1 MAGVAGGG
9 AGGMQPPG
17 PGSGASDQ
25 VGQAAGKG
33 LPDPGDTAGAT
44 GAKGDGAT
52 GPDQAA
58 APEKAPAGGADPLVD
73 SAGDSDP
80 GEDSDE
86 RIGPKLGAGGT
97 SEAAKGGSESDRQGV
112 AKGAGAVAAV
122 PAIGVGAQLMVLL
135 MFLNWLKGM
144 LAALL
149 ALLMNL
155 WSLIWMLV
163 LQVVKTVVGF
173 FLSIGGAIAGAV
185 GGAISAF
192 AGAVVSF
199 GAAFLGVV
207 AVVAGTA
214 VLQQG
219 NSIAQHDGVPIDCR
233 AATERTVREIDDN
246 TESGATS
253 ADMEAM
259 AEDVYSILAGMGMQ
273 DENIAGVLGN
283 FQHESRIDP
292 TTVETIYNE
301 PYEIGPRT
309 REAEENGFQVELIDA
324 DYAAQWPAIDLV
336 GIGLGQWTNGRNTLL
351 TDYAESTGGEWW
363 ELETQLS
370 FMLSEDDPVRVRFV
384 QDLIENPSGS
394 VEESTEAW
402 MVEWEGLTLDSDMN
416 APRLTERLED
426 ADVWFAKMDGWE
438 ADEDRA
444 DSILEQ
450 AEATVDVANQNR
462 RTAAVQ
468 ECRTADVNGGS
479 GTVTQ
484 AGEQIP
490 CDSLGAMHP
499 DACAMHEH
507 LQEEFGGFFLSAG
520 GQRNESGSNHNNG
533 QAIDYMMAELGE
545 VPSDEMYDNGTA
557 LVNYLIPRA
566 EEFNVSGILWDGRK
580 WAAGN
585 DPVGEWH
592 EEGVT
597 RDASGR
603 GDDTQNHI
611 DHVHVSVGPDPF
623 M

>member
-1 MAGVAGGG
+1 MAGFADGG
-9 AGGMQPPG
+9 AGGTQLPG

-33 LPDPGDTAGAT
+33 LPDPGGTAGGT
-44 GAKGDGAT
+44 ESKGDGAA

-58 APEKAPAGGADPLVD
+58 DPSKD
-73 SAGDSDP
+73 SAEGT
-80 GEDSDE
+80 
-86 RIGPKLGAGGT
+86 GPKLGAGGT
-97 SEAAKGGSESDRQGV
+97 SEAAKGGSESDGKGV
-112 AKGAGAVAAV
+112 AKGAGALAAV
-122 PAIGVGAQLMVLL
+122 PAVGVGAQLMVLL

-144 LAALL
+144 LAAMLAMVLNLL
-149 ALLMNL
+149 NM
-155 WSLIWMLV
+155 IWMAV
-163 LQVVKTVVGF
+163 LTVVKTVVGVA
-173 FLSIGGAIAGAV
+173 LAVGAAIAGAV
-185 GGAISAF
+185 GGAVSAVT
-192 AGAVVSF
+192 GAVATV
-199 GAAFLGVV
+199 GAGLLAV
-207 AVVAGTA
+207 ATLVTGTVYSA
-214 VLQQG
+214 REG
-219 NSIAQHDGVPIDCR
+219 TTTAQRDAVPIDCR
-233 AATERTVREIDDN
+233 AETERTVREIDDN
-246 TESGATS
+246 TGSGATS

-259 AEDVYSILAGMGMQ
+259 AEEVYSILAGMGMQ

-283 FQHESRIDP
+283 FQHESLIDP
-292 TTVETIYNE
+292 TTVETIYTE

-370 FMLSEDDPVRVRFV
+370 FMLSEDDPARVKFV
-384 QDLIENPSGS
+384 QDFIENPSGS

-402 MVEWEGLTLDSDMN
+402 MVQWEGLTLDSDVN
-416 APRLTERLED
+416 APRLTERVED
-426 ADVWFAKMDGWE
+426 AGVWFAKLDGWE

-468 ECRTADVNGGS
+468 ECRTANVNGG
-479 GTVTQ
+479 GGGVTQ

-490 CDSLGAMHP
+490 CDSLGAMHS
-499 DACAMHEH
+499 DACSMHEH
-507 LQEEFGGFFLSAG
+507 LQEKFGGFFLSAG

-533 QAIDYMMAELGE
+533 QAIDYMMAELGG
-545 VPSDEMYDNGTA
+545 VPSDEMYDNGMA

-580 WAAGN
+580 WAAGS

-597 RDASGR
+597 RDAGGR
-603 GDDTQNHI
+603 GDNTQNHI